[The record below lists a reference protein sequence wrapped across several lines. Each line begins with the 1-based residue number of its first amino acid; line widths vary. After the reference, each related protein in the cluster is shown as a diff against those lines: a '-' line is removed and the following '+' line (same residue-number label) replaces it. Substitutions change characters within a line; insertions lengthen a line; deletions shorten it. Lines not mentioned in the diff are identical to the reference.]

1 MLEVDEDHDGTID
14 FDEFFKWYVKET
26 DENGMNAKWSR
37 KVETRAMRLAFKSR
51 KMAKVKAKESVVWAK
66 KSFAKAIDKFNDATA
81 SKELKTLIREYR
93 YPREAAMKALAMK
106 RNRVDEA
113 VAWLKANDIKP
124 MPKIAKKKTKK
135 QLAKEKKLREEEAE
149 RERLEAEDDY

>member
-1 MLEVDEDHDGTID
+1 M
-14 FDEFFKWYVKET
+14 K
-26 DENGMNAKWSR
+26 
-37 KVETRAMRLAFKSR
+37 LAFKSR

-66 KSFAKAIDKFNDATA
+66 KSFVKAIDKYNDMTA
-81 SKELKTLIREYR
+81 SKELKQLTREYR

-135 QLAKEKKLREEEAE
+135 QLAKENTLREEEEE